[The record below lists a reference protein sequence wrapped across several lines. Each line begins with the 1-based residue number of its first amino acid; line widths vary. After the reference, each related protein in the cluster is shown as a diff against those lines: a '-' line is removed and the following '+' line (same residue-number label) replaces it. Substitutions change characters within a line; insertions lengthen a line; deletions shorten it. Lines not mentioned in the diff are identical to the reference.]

1 MKFNKET
8 LAGAVFVVFRVLLWL
23 PVLAAAAF
31 FGAALGDLLVFFAA
45 EHLSPAAV
53 GILAGLLTLAVVR
66 SKTPLHTPF
75 ERMEQFKQ
83 KHHLD
88 RLASFQLE
96 FTLLCMVAFFLSI
109 SGIAVFSAA
118 FDSLCAEGL
127 IVPVGWIVC
136 TCLCLFV
143 SSFFI
148 FNLFD
153 LVILWSALSILAVGC
168 ALLVSFASY
177 AVYVPLTAAFGA
189 AALFLGA
196 AAGPAFLKK
205 WKMTPRCFVC
215 CAGCGW
221 QKLPSIC
228 FSCCWGRMACL
239 PFPVCAS
246 TCSSQA

>member
-66 SKTPLHTPF
+66 SKTPLHTLF

-109 SGIAVFSAA
+109 SGIAVF
-118 FDSLCAEGL
+118 L
-127 IVPVGWIVC
+127 P
-136 TCLCLFV
+136 
-143 SSFFI
+143 
-148 FNLFD
+148 
-153 LVILWSALSILAVGC
+153 
-168 ALLVSFASY
+168 
-177 AVYVPLTAAFGA
+177 PLTACAPKVSLSLSGGSCVPA
-189 AALFLGA
+189 C
-196 AAGPAFLKK
+196 AFL
-205 WKMTPRCFVC
+205 
-215 CAGCGW
+215 
-221 QKLPSIC
+221 S
-228 FSCCWGRMACL
+228 L
-239 PFPVCAS
+239 PFSSS
-246 TCSSQA
+246 TFLIW